1 MPMRLSVVATLY
13 ASAPYVEEFVRRST
27 EAARAVSDDF
37 EVLLVNDGSPDN
49 SLDVALKVQ
58 RDNPRVRIVD
68 LARNFGHHKA
78 MMTGMLN
85 AKGDL
90 VFLIDSDLE
99 EDPAWLSAFVQEM
112 RRTDADVVYGVQR
125 KRRGKL
131 FERISGALFY
141 KLFNAITKQRVPP
154 NMMTVRLMTRR
165 YVDAFAHYQEREF
178 NIGALW
184 LHAGFAQV
192 PLYFD
197 KAYKGSSTYDLSR
210 KMVHVVNSV
219 TAFSSTPLEAIFYT
233 GVAISVFA
241 GIYGVYLIGRWIVI
255 SEIPEGWS
263 SLIVSVWFLG
273 GLTMLALG
281 VIGIYLS
288 KMFSEVKQRPFTT
301 VRRIYEPEKR

>member
-13 ASAPYVEEFVRRST
+13 ASAPYIEEFVRRST
-27 EAARAVSDDF
+27 DAARRVTDDF
-37 EVLLVNDGSPDN
+37 EIVLVNDGSPDN
-49 SLDVALKVQ
+49 SLEVALKAQ
-58 RDNPRVRIVD
+58 RTNPRVRVVD

-78 MMTGMLN
+78 MMTGMLH

-99 EDPAWLSAFVQEM
+99 EDPAWLTDFVAEM
-112 RRTDADVVYGVQR
+112 ERAKADVVYGVQR

-131 FERISGALFY
+131 FERLSGAIFY
-141 KLFNAITKQRVPP
+141 AAFNAIAKQHVPP
-154 NMMTVRLMTRR
+154 NMMTVRLMSRR
-165 YVDAFAHYQEREF
+165 YVDAFAAYQEREF

-184 LHAGFAQV
+184 LHAGFTQV

-197 KAYKGSSTYDLSR
+197 KAFKGSTTYNFSK

-241 GIYGVYLIGRWIVI
+241 GVYGVYLIGRWVVV

-301 VRRIYEPEKR
+301 VRQVYEPRQ